1 MTTREQVQRPI
12 RNLLQYL
19 PRLPL
24 NGEKKIDFPGADA
37 ELLVAIADDAE
48 TTVGVF
54 HYGIGAIGHLLSQS
68 AVAIEDGTMGA
79 DCVESLGYLLAE
91 LSEFSAGIMILAAQR
106 RRETQDCRPQLSK
119 RPAL

>member
-1 MTTREQVQRPI
+1 MAEREQAQRPI
-12 RNLLQYL
+12 RNLLRYL

-24 NGEKKIDFPGADA
+24 KKSQDIDFEGADA

-54 HYGIGAIGHLLSQS
+54 HHGIGAIGHLLSQS
-68 AVAIEDGTMGA
+68 AVAIEDGTVGA

-91 LSEFSAGIMILAAQR
+91 LSEFSAGIMILAAQC
-106 RRETQDCRPQLSK
+106 RRETQDYRPQLSK
-119 RPAL
+119 RPAI